1 MNDSQSLADP
11 LEDILNYL
19 PLAADLATAGQP
31 TETQLLAIK
40 QAGYEVVINLATST
54 STNALPDEAGLV
66 AALGMT
72 YVPIPVL
79 WDNPTL
85 DDLQAFFGA
94 LDTYAG
100 RKTFVHC
107 VLNWRVST
115 FMYLYRVIRLGVP
128 HETAVWDML
137 WIWEPDEVWSQFIA
151 NAFEFYG
158 LERPASS

>member
-85 DDLQAFFGA
+85 DDLQVFFGA

-137 WIWEPDEVWSQFIA
+137 SIWEPDEIWSQFIA
-151 NAFEFYG
+151 DAFEFYG

>member
-1 MNDSQSLADP
+1 MNDSQSLADL

-19 PLAADLATAGQP
+19 PLAPHLATAGQP
-31 TETQLLAIK
+31 TEPQLRAVQ
-40 QAGYEVVINLATST
+40 QAGYEVVINLATQT

-66 AALGMT
+66 AALGML

-79 WDNPTL
+79 WDGPTL

-94 LDTYAG
+94 LDAYAG

-115 FMYLYRVIRLGVP
+115 FMYIYRVIWLGVP

-137 WIWEPDEVWSQFIA
+137 SIWDPDEIRSQFIA
-151 NAFEFYG
+151 TAFEFYG